1 MVCWAG
7 ELELNTKNGR
17 HPETVGWAGETV
29 DWTVET
35 AELAADTVE
44 TAELAVNT
52 VVAPMSPLGN
62 STPWWDW
69 SLY

>member
-17 HPETVGWAGETV
+17 HPETVGWAG
-29 DWTVET
+29 ET

-62 STPWWDW
+62 ST
-69 SLY
+69 